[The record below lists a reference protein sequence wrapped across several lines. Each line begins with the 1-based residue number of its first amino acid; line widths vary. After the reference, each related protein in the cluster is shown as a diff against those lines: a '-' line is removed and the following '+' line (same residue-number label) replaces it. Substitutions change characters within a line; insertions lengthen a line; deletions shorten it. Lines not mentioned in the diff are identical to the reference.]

1 MYWNIH
7 SRSPALRASA
17 VESFSIIPVGN
28 QIAEY
33 ERQAAMSAALA
44 DSHRSFITVRPD
56 LRSRA
61 PSGEAGLAGAII
73 LVVRDVVAGWRGGVM
88 ARRGDGGRRG
98 SDHPA
103 WMGED

>member
-1 MYWNIH
+1 
-7 SRSPALRASA
+7 
-17 VESFSIIPVGN
+17 
-28 QIAEY
+28 
-33 ERQAAMSAALA
+33 MSAALA

-56 LRSRA
+56 LRRRA
-61 PSGEAGLAGAII
+61 PSRETGLAGAII
-73 LVVRDVVAGWRGGVM
+73 LVVRDVAAGWWGGVM